1 MRFLNAEIVIICVG
15 AQKKR
20 LTITDLYGQTIMMV
34 KRGDSCVVDAIRAEI
49 QRHPEI
55 RIEDTTQFYDIEV
68 FNRCEAG
75 QSVML
80 TIECWRDVH
89 PALVTIPVE
98 WDYPIPYGLLYA
110 MEPSAEVLR
119 LLETVKELRRMEDSG
134 EEGG

>member
-1 MRFLNAEIVIICVG
+1 M
-15 AQKKR
+15 
-20 LTITDLYGQTIMMV
+20 
-34 KRGDSCVVDAIRAEI
+34 
-49 QRHPEI
+49 
-55 RIEDTTQFYDIEV
+55 
-68 FNRCEAG
+68 
-75 QSVML
+75 
-80 TIECWRDVH
+80 H

>member
-1 MRFLNAEIVIICVG
+1 
-15 AQKKR
+15 
-20 LTITDLYGQTIMMV
+20 
-34 KRGDSCVVDAIRAEI
+34 
-49 QRHPEI
+49 
-55 RIEDTTQFYDIEV
+55 
-68 FNRCEAG
+68 
-75 QSVML
+75 ML

-134 EEGG
+134 GEGG

>member
-1 MRFLNAEIVIICVG
+1 
-15 AQKKR
+15 
-20 LTITDLYGQTIMMV
+20 MMV
-34 KRGDSCVVDAIRAEI
+34 KRGDSRVVDAIRAEI

-68 FNRCEAG
+68 FNRCEAS

-119 LLETVKELRRMEDSG
+119 LLETVKELRQMEDSG
-134 EEGG
+134 GEGG